1 MTQGSDLRRGVAV
14 PGARLVRL
22 ARLGGLASGIA
33 GGAMLEGARRLARG
47 QRAGLPDLLLT
58 PANAARLT
66 AELARMRGAAMKLG
80 QLMSMD
86 AGDFLPPEM
95 AAIMARLRA
104 DAHPM
109 PPRQLRAVLT
119 ANWGADWQRRFAGFD
134 TTPLAAASIGQVHR
148 ARTRDGRELAIKVQY
163 PGVRR
168 SIDSDVANV
177 AALIRLSGLLP
188 AGLDLAPFLD
198 EARRQL
204 HEEADYLAE
213 AGHLARFGQLLAGV
227 DGLQVPALQADLTTA
242 EVLAMD
248 FVAGVPVESLET
260 APQAL
265 RDRLASRLV
274 ALTMREMFELGW
286 MQTDP
291 NFANY
296 RYDPVTDRLIL
307 LDFGA
312 TRAVAPEVS
321 AAYRDLLR
329 AGLAGDTGGL
339 MAAAEAVGLIGP
351 GIAPARQ
358 ELLQAMAETAFAPLR
373 RAAPFDVAGEDI
385 VRRLGEMAMAGGLG
399 LSAEG
404 GLEGLDH
411 VPPMDTLF
419 VQRKLGGVYLLAHRL
434 RARIDFGP
442 LLAPWLEARAA

>member
-1 MTQGSDLRRGVAV
+1 MSDRLPASRGLAV
-14 PGARLVRL
+14 PGTRLGRL

-33 GGAMLEGARRLARG
+33 GGAMLEGARRFARG
-47 QRAGLPDLLLT
+47 ERPGLPELLLT
-58 PANAARLT
+58 PANATRLT

-86 AGDFLPPEM
+86 AGDFLPPEL
-95 AAIMARLRA
+95 AVIMARLRA
-104 DAHPM
+104 EANPM
-109 PPRQLRAVLT
+109 PPRQLRAVLA
-119 ANWGADWQRRFAGFD
+119 ANWGADWQRRFAYFGGA
-134 TTPLAAASIGQVHR
+134 PVAAASIGQVHR
-148 ARTRDGRELAIKVQY
+148 ARTRDGRDLAVKIQY

-177 AALIRLSGLLP
+177 AALIRMSGLLP
-188 AGLDLAPFLD
+188 AALDLAPLLD

-204 HEEADYLAE
+204 HEEADYLRE
-213 AGHLARFGQLLAGV
+213 ADHLCRFGGLLAGTAGV
-227 DGLQVPALQADLTTA
+227 CVPALHADFTTA
-242 EVLAMD
+242 EVLAME
-248 FVAGVPVESLET
+248 FVEGVPVESLET

-265 RDRLASRLV
+265 RDGVVARLV
-274 ALTMREMFELGW
+274 DLTLREIFEFGW

-296 RYDPVTDRLIL
+296 RYDAAGDRLVL

-312 TRAVAPEVS
+312 TRSVPTPIA

-329 AGLAGDTGGL
+329 AGLAGDGDRVMT
-339 MAAAEAVGLIGP
+339 AAAAAGLIGP
-351 GIAPARQ
+351 GLAPDRRA
-358 ELLQAMAETAFAPLR
+358 LLLAMAEAAFAPLR
-373 RAAPFDVAGEDI
+373 RDGPFDVAAEDI
-385 VRRLGEMAMAGGLG
+385 VRKLGDMALAGGLG

-419 VQRKLGGVYLLAHRL
+419 LQRKLGGVYLLAHRL

-442 LLAPWLEARAA
+442 LLAPRLQAA